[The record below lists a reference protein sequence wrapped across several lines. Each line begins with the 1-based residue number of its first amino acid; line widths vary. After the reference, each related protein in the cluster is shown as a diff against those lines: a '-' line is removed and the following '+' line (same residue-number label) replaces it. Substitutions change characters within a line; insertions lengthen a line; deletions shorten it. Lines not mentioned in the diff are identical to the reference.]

1 VRHAAPVRVEQ
12 RRDNLV
18 KGALHL
24 ARAVK
29 VAYGPRGGTVL
40 IARRSPH
47 DVLTT
52 RDGMTIACE
61 VIPPHR
67 VERLGAS
74 ALRQAAIRVNEEV
87 GDGTSTA
94 ILIAARLI
102 EIGHKHITAG
112 HDAALFVQS
121 LRRMAS
127 CTRSL
132 DALKI
137 EVTDKKMLEH
147 LALHTTRGDKEIA
160 WALAEASML
169 VGKTGMVVVEDG
181 KGVEVEIVPKQGM
194 ELDKGWE
201 SSDFSSDGP
210 WQQDVCLV
218 AVVNGTVTEFGDIA
232 PMMEAAS
239 QVGPG
244 NLPLLVISRGIYG
257 EALQTMVTNHRK
269 DVLHC
274 CAVRCPGYGPKQRAW
289 MDDLAALTQATVV
302 EPKMNMRLKD
312 FDSGWLGSVQQV
324 TATADD
330 ATLVCFDDAYE
341 SIENRVNVLRG
352 ERERSES
359 AHDREKLTERIA
371 KLTDGFCLLRVGG
384 VTEAAAKERR
394 GRIEDALHAV
404 RAALTSGV
412 VPGAGMAYLWLAE
425 KVKEGSPGLAAQ
437 ALYEALREPVRALAH
452 NTGGEPSVILQ
463 GLQAAQKPWYGWDA
477 QTRKYRDLAAEPAL
491 VDPLGLV
498 RVVVEAAV
506 SVASTLLTADVAI
519 TKVGDP

>member
-1 VRHAAPVRVEQ
+1 MRHAAPVRVQQ
-12 RRDNLV
+12 RRDKLV
-18 KGALHL
+18 KGVLQL
-24 ARAVK
+24 ARAVE
-29 VAYGPRGGTVL
+29 VTYGPRGGTVL
-40 IARRSPH
+40 IARRPPH
-47 DVLTT
+47 DILTT
-52 RDGMTIACE
+52 RDGVTVACE
-61 VIPPHR
+61 VVPSDR
-67 VERLGAS
+67 VERLGAL

-94 ILIAARLI
+94 ILIAAKLI

-112 HDAALFVQS
+112 HDAAMFVRS
-121 LRRMAS
+121 LREVAAS
-127 CTRSL
+127 CTLPL
-132 DALKI
+132 DGLKD
-137 EVTDKKMLEH
+137 EVSSKTTLEH
-147 LALHTTRGDKEIA
+147 LALHTTRGDAEIA
-160 WALAEASML
+160 HALAEASML

-201 SSDFSSDGP
+201 SSDFSLDGGP
-210 WQQDVCLV
+210 WHHDVCLV
-218 AVVNGTVTEFGDIA
+218 AVVNGTITEFGDIA

-244 NLPLLVISRGIYG
+244 NLPLLVISCGIYG

-274 CAVRCPGYGPKQRAW
+274 CAARCPGYGPKQRGW

-302 EPKMNMRLKD
+302 EPKMGMKLKD

-324 TATADD
+324 SVMADT

-341 SIENRVNVLRG
+341 SIEARVNILRA

-404 RAALTSGV
+404 RSALVSGV

-425 KVKEGSPGLAAQ
+425 KVREGSRGLAAQ

-452 NTGGEPSVILQ
+452 NAGAEPPVILY
-463 GLQAAQKPWYGWDA
+463 GLQVLQRPWHGWDA
-477 QTRKYRDLAAEPAL
+477 QKREYRDLRADPAL
-491 VDPLGLV
+491 IDPLGLV
-498 RVVVEAAV
+498 RLVVEAAV
-506 SVASTLLTADVAI
+506 SVAATLLTADVSI
-519 TKVGDP
+519 TKVR